1 MSVHG
6 LISRELL
13 VSLNAL
19 HKHAYIQLNCY
30 IVQFCQACCP
40 SHVFVLY
47 PIIVIFVFVWRML
60 SLCDVFCFLFLVV
73 DIKKFRE
80 LEFCC
85 VFVGNVF
92 FDVFCFAS
100 FPSDPSVSNRFS
112 IRLANCFGCACEGEK
127 ESPVFG

>member
-30 IVQFCQACCP
+30 VIQFCKACCP

-60 SLCDVFCFLFLVV
+60 SLCDVFCFLFLVA
-73 DIKKFRE
+73 DIKFRE

-112 IRLANCFGCACEGEK
+112 IRLANFFGCACEGEK

>member
-19 HKHAYIQLNCY
+19 HNHAYIQLNCY
-30 IVQFCQACCP
+30 IIQFCKACCP
-40 SHVFVLY
+40 AHVFALY

-73 DIKKFRE
+73 DIKISGVGVLLR
-80 LEFCC
+80 FCW
-85 VFVGNVF
+85 
-92 FDVFCFAS
+92 
-100 FPSDPSVSNRFS
+100 
-112 IRLANCFGCACEGEK
+112 
-127 ESPVFG
+127 

>member
-1 MSVHG
+1 MPYCFSNSLSGFTWFISGHISMSVHG

-40 SHVFVLY
+40 SHVFVLHSK
-47 PIIVIFVFVWRML
+47 IVIFVFVWRML

-73 DIKKFRE
+73 DTKISGVGVLLR
-80 LEFCC
+80 FCW
-85 VFVGNVF
+85 
-92 FDVFCFAS
+92 
-100 FPSDPSVSNRFS
+100 
-112 IRLANCFGCACEGEK
+112 
-127 ESPVFG
+127 

>member
-30 IVQFCQACCP
+30 IVQFCQACCS

-73 DIKKFRE
+73 DIKISGVGVLLR
-80 LEFCC
+80 FCW
-85 VFVGNVF
+85 
-92 FDVFCFAS
+92 
-100 FPSDPSVSNRFS
+100 
-112 IRLANCFGCACEGEK
+112 
-127 ESPVFG
+127 